1 MYIVHYWYDI
11 FNFSLFNG
19 CFTFLLSVALYS
31 GYVSFFL
38 LTVGSELVTS
48 LAITLQYRMSPQ
60 FLTLPYFIQ
69 CCSFQGC
76 ITSFYEWLVQALLW
90 TVLCVTPPKKMSEGS
105 NPKTGFNGLFVFYN
119 VTTFKMLLMEI
130 FLLQLISMAAMWNIL
145 FILCYFASMAGH
157 GIYYKC
163 LHHHADK
170 NFPNINE
177 ACN

>member
-1 MYIVHYWYDI
+1 M
-11 FNFSLFNG
+11 
-19 CFTFLLSVALYS
+19 ALYS
-31 GYVSFFL
+31 GYISFFL
-38 LTVGSELVTS
+38 LIVGLELGIS
-48 LAITLQYRMSPQ
+48 LGITFHYRTCPQ
-60 FLTLPYFIQ
+60 FFTFQYFIR

-76 ITSFYEWLVQALLW
+76 ITSFFEWLVQSLLW
-90 TVLCVTPPKKMSEGS
+90 TVLCVTPPKKMSEGRLPRS
-105 NPKTGFNGLFVFYN
+105 GFNGLFAFYYMS
-119 VTTFKMLLMEI
+119 TLKMILMEI

-145 FILCYFASMAGH
+145 FIFCYFASIVGH